1 MKRLSIL
8 VAALM
13 LVAVLTPALGLAM
26 AQGPRPQSTEDN
38 LQFDATIL
46 PKGPQSATSAFSG
59 GPAYDS
65 SWVSLA
71 LGEARTLTHN
81 LGGSV
86 DNYVV
91 DMQYRS
97 SGVDGINQ
105 RYYGGADFGASP
117 SPGHLLDDRVGVYW
131 RSLTA
136 TSITAYRRPEDTYAE
151 QVRIRI
157 WIDSAPAYNSGWTA
171 INQDQSIAL
180 THNLGG
186 DADDYVVDMQF
197 KSSSA
202 DGVNQRYYGGMDFG
216 ANPPAGHSADD
227 RVGAYWRSLTATTI
241 TLYRRPEDTY
251 AEQIRI
257 RIWVRPK
264 PTYDSGWVSLAQ
276 DEAKT
281 LTHGIGGNPDDYCVD
296 MQYNSAG
303 SGVNQRYYG
312 GADFGTN
319 VTVSNPDDRAGAYW
333 RTLTLSSIVVYRR
346 PQDTFAEQ
354 VRIRIFRVWRP
365 TAPDY
370 DSRWFSI
377 GQDASQTLVHNL
389 GGTADD
395 YLVDMQYNSG
405 GSGVNQRYYG
415 GADFGTKVTVGNP
428 DDRVGAYWRTLT
440 TASIVVYRRPEDTY
454 AEQMRVRIWKM
465 PEPDY
470 DSGWVAFNVDQAQT
484 FTHTLSGSYLDYLVD
499 MQYKT
504 ADANGVNQRYYGGMD
519 YGANTSPVNARD
531 GAYWRSLDSTS
542 ITVYR
547 RPDDVHAPQVR
558 IRIWRMVAP
567 GYSSGWV
574 ALTQDVAQTLTHN
587 LGGQADN
594 YLVNMIF
601 WDTSVANSANQ
612 RHYGGA
618 DFGAS
623 PPSGYNADDRVGAY
637 WRSLTGSS
645 IVVYRRP
652 EDGFAD
658 YVYLRMWVTPYR
670 VFLPVVL
677 RNY

>member
-1 MKRLSIL
+1 MNRSSIAILAL
-8 VAALM
+8 VLLAFS
-13 LVAVLTPALGLAM
+13 TPAWELM
-26 AQGPRPQSTEDN
+26 AQGSRPESAENRVQSNTIAMPTE
-38 LQFDATIL
+38 LSAT
-46 PKGPQSATSAFSG
+46 TSAFSG

-65 SWVSLA
+65 DWVSLA
-71 LGEARTLTHN
+71 LYEAKTLTHN

-86 DNYVV
+86 DSYVV

-97 SGVDGINQ
+97 SSTDGINQ

-117 SPGHLLDDRVGVYW
+117 APGHSLDDRVGVYW
-131 RSLTA
+131 RTLTT
-136 TSITAYRRPEDTYAE
+136 TSIVVYRRPEDTYAE

-157 WIDSAPAYNSGWTA
+157 WIDAAPNYSSGWTA
-171 INQDQSIAL
+171 INQDQTLAL
-180 THNLGG
+180 THSLGG
-186 DADDYVVDMQF
+186 TVDDYVVDMQF
-197 KSSSA
+197 KSSDV

-216 ANPPAGHSADD
+216 TNPTAGHAAND
-227 RVGAYWRSLTATTI
+227 RVGAYWRSLTDTAI

-264 PTYDSGWVSLAQ
+264 PTYDSGWVLLAQ
-276 DEAKT
+276 DQSKT

-296 MQYNSAG
+296 MQYHSAA

-312 GADFGTN
+312 GADFGTKT
-319 VTVSNPDDRAGAYW
+319 TVGNPDDRVGAYW
-333 RTLTLSSIVVYRR
+333 RTLTSSSIVIYRR
-346 PQDTFAEQ
+346 PEDTYADQ

-370 DSRWFSI
+370 DSLWFSI
-377 GQDASQTLVHNL
+377 GQSESRTLTHGL

-395 YLVDMQYNSG
+395 YLVDMQYKSAE
-405 GSGVNQRYYG
+405 SGVNQRYYG
-415 GADFGTKVTVGNP
+415 GADFGTKTTVGNP

-454 AEQMRVRIWKM
+454 AERIRVRIWKM

-470 DSGWVAFNVDQAQT
+470 DSGWVAFNLDQAQT
-484 FTHTLSGSYLDYLVD
+484 LTHNLGGNYLDYLVD
-499 MQYKT
+499 MQYKS
-504 ADANGVNQRYYGGMD
+504 ADVNGVNQRYYGGMD

-531 GAYWRSLDSTS
+531 GAYWRNLGNSS

-547 RPDDVHAPQVR
+547 RPDDVHAPQIR
-558 IRIWRMVAP
+558 IRIWRMAVP
-567 GYSSGWV
+567 DFGSGWV
-574 ALTQDVAQTLTHN
+574 ALTPDIAQMLTHN
-587 LGGQADN
+587 LGGQSDN
-594 YLVNMIF
+594 YLVNMIY
-601 WDTSVANSANQ
+601 WDTSAANYANQ

-637 WRSLTGSS
+637 WRSLTGSR
-645 IVVYRRP
+645 ITVYRRP
-652 EDGFAD
+652 EDGFAG
-658 YVYLRMWVTPYR
+658 YIYLRIWITPYR
-670 VFLPVVL
+670 LFLPVVL
-677 RNY
+677 RN